1 MTRKQTN
8 RPTFLRFSLA
18 YDKAK
23 LLDLLSNWRCCS
35 FLSTQRNIVFDRSWP
50 KRDSRC
56 FNFTFLV
63 TFEENGLRL
72 KDKHNIVGIRSLN
85 FFGILRTQELVRLA
99 NFLENVLKRNME
111 GKLIKVACSAQLNSR
126 HCWTDKKREFF
137 LFGVLY
143 QLVHRLFS
151 K

>member
-1 MTRKQTN
+1 MLQFSVHTTKHRLD
-8 RPTFLRFSLA
+8 RPKS
-18 YDKAK
+18 
-23 LLDLLSNWRCCS
+23 
-35 FLSTQRNIVFDRSWP
+35 
-50 KRDSRC
+50 DSRC

-111 GKLIKVACSAQLNSR
+111 EKLIKVACGAQLNSR
-126 HCWTDKKREFF
+126 HCWRDKTREFF
-137 LFGVLY
+137 FNLGSYTTWHINCFPNNLNLQSSMLSYEICGGVLTA
-143 QLVHRLFS
+143 S
-151 K
+151 